1 MIKIYLFKNLNF
13 NIFCYF
19 YYQITNMKILLF
31 SLLLT
36 SLSLSAQKEAK
47 RAPLAKEDSTRIPYF
62 KDLKDLPVKTENE
75 EKDPYKMLTVIP
87 KDTSAYIALKEAKK
101 DDSKYRILNAITP
114 EKTTP
119 EPKKTEP
126 SK

>member
-1 MIKIYLFKNLNF
+1 
-13 NIFCYF
+13 
-19 YYQITNMKILLF
+19 MKILLF
-31 SLLLT
+31 PFLLI
-36 SLSLSAQKEAK
+36 SISLSAQKEDK
-47 RAPLAKEDSTRIPYF
+47 RAPLAKEDSPKISYF
-62 KDLKDLPVKTENE
+62 KDLKELPVKTEKE

-114 EKTTP
+114 EKTAP
-119 EPKKTEP
+119 EPKKAEP

>member
-1 MIKIYLFKNLNF
+1 
-13 NIFCYF
+13 
-19 YYQITNMKILLF
+19 MKILLF